1 MYLAIEGIK
10 GSGKS
15 TLFDRLVSDPAIAIN
30 QFSILRPTVA
40 DETNLVDR
48 MFKRFCQRCPDIV
61 VERMFARRS
70 NRASRQVPKRT
81 NLILGERSLIT
92 SYVTRWDADDP
103 EAGMGRVDKMH
114 SHIRLPDYVLYLA
127 IDPRVAAARIAA
139 RPARTYGVHDETLAR
154 LYEADRI
161 YRYLAVHGAIHGMA
175 YVRWAIVDASA
186 PVDQVFA
193 HVRMLVTD
201 QLAVMP
207 NQLCEP
213 ARFSKV
219 NSTKDQS

>member
-1 MYLAIEGIK
+1 MYIALEGIK

-15 TLFDRLVSDPAIAIN
+15 TLFDRLVSDPSIASN
-30 QFSILRPTVA
+30 QFSTLRPTVT
-40 DETNLVDR
+40 DETSLVDR
-48 MFKRFCQRCPDIV
+48 MFKRFGQQCPDTV

-70 NRASRQVPKRT
+70 NRASRRLPKRT

-103 EAGMGRVDKMH
+103 EAGMARVDKMH

-127 IDPRVAAARIAA
+127 IDPRIAAERIAA
-139 RPARTYGVHDETLAR
+139 RPARTYGVRDETLAR

-161 YRYLAVHGAIHGMA
+161 YRYLAVHGAMHGMA

-193 HVRMLVTD
+193 NVRKLVTD
-201 QLAVMP
+201 QLALMP
-207 NQLCEP
+207 DQVSEP
-213 ARFSKV
+213 ARYSKA
-219 NSTKDQS
+219 NSTKD